1 MKSFNLEKLGI
12 ETPRI
17 YRNLSV
23 PRLYEMA
30 LLNEKG
36 SIISDKGALI
46 VYSGAKTGRS
56 PKDRRIVKHPDS
68 ENNIDWGSV
77 NLEMDEHTFMI
88 NKVRAIDYLNSKEI
102 IYVVDGF
109 AGWDT
114 KYRIKVRI
122 ICTRAYHALFMHNM
136 LIRPTKEELKSF
148 GDPDYTVL
156 NAGAFPANKYT
167 NQMTSKTSI
176 GLNFEKRE
184 IVGKQNSK
192 LFEDGYIPAVVYN
205 AKGDSRNIQ
214 ITYSIASRIVRSA
227 TSATV
232 LDAEYEGKDIK
243 VIVKE
248 IDVNPLTDKIR
259 HIAFFEIDKD
269 KEMTFTIP
277 FNIVGIAPAVKNNL
291 GILVEVFSSID
302 VRCKLSELVPFIEVD
317 ITNLEHPGQSISMNE
332 LNSPKGISLE
342 NEDLAE
348 STVVTITELQEE
360 IVIEEPEVEEI
371 EEGEEGT
378 EGEEGEGT
386 EGEEETKE
394 ESKE

>member
-1 MKSFNLEKLGI
+1 MEK
-12 ETPRI
+12 
-17 YRNLSV
+17 
-23 PRLYEMA
+23 
-30 LLNEKG
+30 
-36 SIISDKGALI
+36 I
-46 VYSGAKTGRS
+46 V
-56 PKDRRIVKHPDS
+56 
-68 ENNIDWGSV
+68 
-77 NLEMDEHTFMI
+77 
-88 NKVRAIDYLNSKEI
+88 
-102 IYVVDGF
+102 
-109 AGWDT
+109 
-114 KYRIKVRI
+114 
-122 ICTRAYHALFMHNM
+122 
-136 LIRPTKEELKSF
+136 
-148 GDPDYTVL
+148 
-156 NAGAFPANKYT
+156 
-167 NQMTSKTSI
+167 
-176 GLNFEKRE
+176 FEKRE
-184 IVGKQNSK
+184 IVGKQNRK
-192 LFEDGYIPAVVYN
+192 LFEDGYIPAVVYS
-205 AKGDSRNIQ
+205 ATGDSRNIK
-214 ITYSIASRIVRSA
+214 ITYSLAERIIRSA

-248 IDVNPLTDKIR
+248 VDINPLTDKIR
-259 HIAFFEIDKD
+259 HIAFFEIDKT

-277 FNIVGIAPAVKNNL
+277 FKIVGIAPAVKNNL

-332 LNSPKGISLE
+332 LNIPKGISLE